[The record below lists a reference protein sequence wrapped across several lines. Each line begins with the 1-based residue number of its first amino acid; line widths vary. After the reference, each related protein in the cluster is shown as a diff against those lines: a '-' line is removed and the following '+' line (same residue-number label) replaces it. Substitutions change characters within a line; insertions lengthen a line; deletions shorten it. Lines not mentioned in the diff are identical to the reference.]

1 MNKNSYEELKELVD
15 KVKDFNEEK
24 LKQWKLEN
32 REFVQDVTF
41 LRLKDAQVATW
52 KSQVFT
58 QDNVKDPSAF
68 FIYNLMCHFIHPD
81 MNISKE
87 SMMLAVD
94 SYYSTKD
101 LYKSK
106 FDGDLL

>member
-1 MNKNSYEELKELVD
+1 MNKNSYKELKELVD
-15 KVKDFNEEK
+15 KVKNIGEEN

-32 REFVQDVTF
+32 REFFQDLTF

-52 KSQVFT
+52 KCQVFT
-58 QDNVKDPSAF
+58 QDEVRDPSAF
-68 FIYNLMCHFIHPD
+68 FIYNLLCHFIHPD

-94 SYYSTKD
+94 SYYNTND